1 MADEAGWVSAADAE
15 LASAGF
21 AAWQEAMPMVLIG
34 RAVVDVAI
42 D

>member
-1 MADEAGWVSAADAE
+1 MADEAGGVSAADAE
-15 LASAGF
+15 FAPAGF
-21 AAWQEAMPMVLIG
+21 AAWQEAVPMIFIG